1 MDKSS
6 RPLRYRGTLMEKT
19 MENFFAAEAFDRGGD
34 SDLIRLVRGLSF
46 MSCANL
52 AAFELLLG
60 GKASGVTLPVRKAW
74 QMLHLNIK
82 HLGRIDG
89 VGHRK
94 AGTRQV

>member
-1 MDKSS
+1 M
-6 RPLRYRGTLMEKT
+6 P
-19 MENFFAAEAFDRGGD
+19 
-34 SDLIRLVRGLSF
+34 
-46 MSCANL
+46 CANL